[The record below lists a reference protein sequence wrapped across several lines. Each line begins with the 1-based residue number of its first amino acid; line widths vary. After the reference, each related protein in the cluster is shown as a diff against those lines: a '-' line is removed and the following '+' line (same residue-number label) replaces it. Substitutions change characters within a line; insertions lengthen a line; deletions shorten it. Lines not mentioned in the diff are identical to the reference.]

1 MSPEKANTSLVPGA
15 FGAYSQAV
23 KAGSYVFISGQ
34 LGVDPATGALAPGGV
49 EAEAR
54 QCLANLKMILFQ
66 LGLTMKDVAK
76 TTVFL
81 RDIADIDTMNAVYA
95 EAFGDH
101 RPARSTVQIVALNK
115 KALIEIEA
123 VAYLGT
129 EE

>member
-115 KALIEIEA
+115 KASIEIEA

>member
-1 MSPEKANTSLVPGA
+1 MSQKTSSAPLMPGT
-15 FGAYSQAV
+15 FGAYAPAV

-34 LGVDPATGALAPGGV
+34 LGVDPATGTLAPGGV
-49 EAEAR
+49 EAETR
-54 QCLANLKMILFQ
+54 QCLANMRMILFQ
-66 LGLTMKDVAK
+66 LGLTMSDVAK

-81 RDIADIDTMNAVYA
+81 RNIADIDLMNAVYA

-115 KALIEIEA
+115 GALVEIEA
-123 VAYLGT
+123 VAYLGA

>member
-23 KAGSYVFISGQ
+23 KAGSYVFLSGQ

-115 KALIEIEA
+115 KASIEIEA

>member
-1 MSPEKANTSLVPGA
+1 MSVDKANASLVPGA

-23 KAGSYVFISGQ
+23 KAGSYVFLSGQ
-34 LGVDPATGALAPGGV
+34 LGVDPATGTLAPGGV

-81 RDIADIDTMNAVYA
+81 RDIADIDKMNAVYA

-115 KALIEIEA
+115 KASIEIEA
-123 VAYLGT
+123 IAYLGV